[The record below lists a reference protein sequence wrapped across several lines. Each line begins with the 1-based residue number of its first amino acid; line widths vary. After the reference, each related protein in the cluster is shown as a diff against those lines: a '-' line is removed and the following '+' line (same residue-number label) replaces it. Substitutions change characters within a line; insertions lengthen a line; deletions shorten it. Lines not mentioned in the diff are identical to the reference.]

1 MRERLLSEALETGER
16 SQDRLL
22 DAAWFDVPQEMR
34 QAAAFA
40 MQAHL
45 EKLAEDGLV
54 DLTELK
60 D

>member
-1 MRERLLSEALETGER
+1 
-16 SQDRLL
+16 
-22 DAAWFDVPQEMR
+22 VPQELR

-45 EKLAEDGLV
+45 EKLAEEGRV
-54 DLTELK
+54 DLEALK